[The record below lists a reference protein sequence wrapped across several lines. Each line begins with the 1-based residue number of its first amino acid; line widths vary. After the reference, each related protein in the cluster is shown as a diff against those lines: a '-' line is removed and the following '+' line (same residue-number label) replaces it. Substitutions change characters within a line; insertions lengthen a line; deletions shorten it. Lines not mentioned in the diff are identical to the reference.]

1 MQVSM
6 ASTQGVGT
14 ANEDTVHVSPTGVV
28 VLDGLSAPKDLPMGC
43 IHGTPWFVRQL
54 GTCLINL
61 IGDDAVSLREALRSA
76 ISEVNDLHRDT
87 CALDQEAVPASTV
100 VMIRERGDV
109 LDYLVLS
116 DNVLVLDLGDEGIR
130 TITDKRVEEVAGAE
144 MEAALQGPTGTPE
157 HAARVSAL
165 VTVQRHLRN
174 RPGGYWVAATDPAA
188 ADEAITGSIDLAQV
202 RQAALLTDGASRL
215 VDSFGALSWEQL
227 LDLLRVEGPAA
238 LIARTREVEL
248 ADPAGERWP
257 RFKRSDDATAA
268 YARIGRPVSLSSGG
282 QRLERGRRTGSSWGA
297 GERSDGHTAAVV
309 SAPQNVAAALGVE
322 AGDDVIRRTRV
333 YRDRHGVV
341 AHSTSWI
348 QLEFAQAVPALLRN
362 ERLIGGTSLDLIA
375 QETGRQAVKRTDE
388 TTARIATAE
397 DAQLLEL
404 QPDTNEAILVLSARF
419 VDREGRPLEYGVD
432 LGAPGRTRV
441 ETADMTC

>member
-61 IGDDAVSLREALRSA
+61 IGDHAVLLREALRSA

-100 VMIRERGDV
+100 VMIRERGNV

-130 TITDKRVEEVAGAE
+130 TITDKRVEEVAGEE

-188 ADEAITGSIDLAQV
+188 ADEAITGSVDLAQV

-404 QPDTNEAILVLSARF
+404 QPGTNEAILVLSARF

>member
-6 ASTQGVGT
+6 ASTQGVGS

-61 IGDDAVSLREALRSA
+61 IGDNAVTLREALRTA
-76 ISEVNDLHRDT
+76 ISEVNDLHRGT

-116 DNVLVLDLGDEGIR
+116 DNVLVLDLGDDGIQ
-130 TITDKRVEEVAGAE
+130 TITDKRVEEVAGEE
-144 MEAALQGPTGTPE
+144 MRAALQGPTGTPE
-157 HAARVSAL
+157 HTARVSAL
-165 VTVQRHLRN
+165 VTVQRRLRN

-188 ADEAITGSIDLAQV
+188 ADEAITGTVGLAQV

-215 VDSFGALSWEQL
+215 VDSFDALSWEQL
-227 LDLLRVEGPAA
+227 LDLLRAEGPAA
-238 LIARTREVEL
+238 LIARTREAEL
-248 ADPAGERWP
+248 ADPVGERWP

-268 YARIGRPVSLSSGG
+268 YVRIGQPVPLSSGG
-282 QRLERGRRTGSSWGA
+282 QRLERGRHTGSSWGA

-309 SAPQNVAAALGVE
+309 PAPQDVAAALGVE
-322 AGDDVIRRTRV
+322 PGDDVIRRTRV

-348 QLEFAQAVPALLRN
+348 QLEFAQAVPALLRK

-397 DAQLLEL
+397 DARLLEL
-404 QPDTNEAILVLSARF
+404 QPGTNEAILVLSARF